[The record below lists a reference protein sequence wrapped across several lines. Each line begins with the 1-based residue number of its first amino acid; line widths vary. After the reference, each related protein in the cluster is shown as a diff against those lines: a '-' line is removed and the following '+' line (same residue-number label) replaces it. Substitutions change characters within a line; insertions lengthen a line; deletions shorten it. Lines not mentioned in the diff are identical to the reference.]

1 MLKQIDLSV
10 NNNQFAAAIA
20 AVYDDSHR
28 QFLSVP
34 SGMGKS
40 RIIAAVI
47 ALQSIC
53 RNMTLFTVVF
63 TTKLLKQASQA
74 YYEKIAAVL
83 GLTLNLRV
91 YDPRLSLDGLV
102 LPGHYAVVDEADEVL
117 LDHAQTLTNPRML
130 ALSATPF
137 SDHVA
142 EREHVVD
149 VLGFKVID
157 SKMEGSISFESAS
170 TATKTATVEKF
181 FAASKCY
188 AKLIYNTGESHPEIA
203 RKATLTN
210 PTDLDRLKQLTPN
223 DVILITDPAL
233 ARGVDYRADE
243 RTRGIALFVMS
254 ACNS

>member
-102 LPGHYAVVDEADEVL
+102 LPGHYAVVDEADVVL

-137 SDHVA
+137 SGNVA
-142 EREHVVD
+142 EREYIVD
-149 VLGFKVID
+149 VLSFKVID
-157 SKMEGSISFESAS
+157 SKIEGSISFESAR
-170 TATKTATVEKF
+170 TATASVSVERF
-181 FAASKCY
+181 FAAS
-188 AKLIYNTGESHPEIA
+188 
-203 RKATLTN
+203 
-210 PTDLDRLKQLTPN
+210 
-223 DVILITDPAL
+223 
-233 ARGVDYRADE
+233 
-243 RTRGIALFVMS
+243 
-254 ACNS
+254 

>member
-1 MLKQIDLSV
+1 
-10 NNNQFAAAIA
+10 
-20 AVYDDSHR
+20 
-28 QFLSVP
+28 
-34 SGMGKS
+34 MGKS

-47 ALQSIC
+47 ALQNIC
-53 RNMTLFTVVF
+53 RSITCFTVVF
-63 TTKLLKQASQA
+63 TSELLKRASQA

-102 LPGHYAVVDEADEVL
+102 LPGHYAVVDEADVVL

-142 EREHVVD
+142 EREHIVD

-181 FAASKCY
+181 FAASKGY
-188 AKLIYNTGESHPEIA
+188 AKLIYNTGESHQQILS
-203 RKATLTN
+203 RATLTN
-210 PTDLDRLKQLTPN
+210 PTDLARLKQLTPA
-223 DVILITDPAL
+223 DVILITNPNH
-233 ARGVDYRADE
+233 ARGIDYRASE
-243 RTRGIALFVMS
+243 RTRGIALLVMS
-254 ACNS
+254 ACNSERAYV